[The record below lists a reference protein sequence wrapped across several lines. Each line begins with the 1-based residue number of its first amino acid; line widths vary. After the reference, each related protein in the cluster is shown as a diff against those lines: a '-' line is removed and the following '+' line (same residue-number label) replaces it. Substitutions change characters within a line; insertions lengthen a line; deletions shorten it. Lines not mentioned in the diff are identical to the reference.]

1 MSGPW
6 EKYGAQAAPQSDAAP
21 AGPWA
26 KYAAA
31 PPPTEP
37 AAQPRS
43 VLQTAGDAVAG
54 AVRGA
59 GSIGATLLA
68 PVDIAKDALDG
79 KGLSLESNRE
89 RRASM
94 DAALGNLGADTD
106 STAFKVGKVGAEV
119 AGTLGAGGALARAVP
134 LAAGAA
140 TPLANALATGGMRAG
155 NVAAGAPLAA
165 RAADMATRVAGGAA
179 AGGASAALVDPE
191 TAAMGAGIGAAL
203 PPALAAA
210 GKAGRVVGS
219 AIAPFTQGGKDRI
232 VGGALREF
240 ASDADAAQAALRSAP
255 SVVPGSAPTTA
266 AAAGDIGLAG
276 LQRTVINRSPGLAAE
291 AAERASQQNEARTR
305 ALEAIAGNQGRIA
318 AAEEARDVATGAMRE
333 AALDRAG
340 NVEAGSLLG
349 GIDRM
354 LAQPGN
360 AGLLVQRALRQVR
373 SQIGGQLDN
382 GAVNARALYAIR
394 KDVNDILGGRL
405 QGESGNL
412 RHASSQLIGVK
423 GLIDDAIEAAS
434 NRVVPS
440 AGRGMAGAGQSGVVP
455 RQTGAAAADG
465 VTNAQPAASWREYL
479 RQYADQSVPIDQM
492 RQLQDIFQR
501 VQTGTADAR
510 GQMVLS
516 AAKLNNLLKQQGD
529 ELARTLAPE
538 QLQVLRNVQAD
549 LNASTLANTAGKAVG
564 SNTVQNLGS
573 DQFLTQVLGNRVG
586 GSGVAR
592 ETLGRVAGFAARRAN
607 VAIEERLGEALMDPN
622 TASLLLELSKRP
634 DLLQRLGQT
643 QGAALSTRAI
653 PVLATGGGRN

>member
-6 EKYGAQAAPQSDAAP
+6 EKYGTQAAPASAEPA

-26 KYAAA
+26 KYGAQAEAAA
-31 PPPTEP
+31 PATAPSGGV
-37 AAQPRS
+37 AQT
-43 VLQTAGDAVAG
+43 VGNLAAG

-59 GSIGATLLA
+59 GSIGATILA

-94 DAALGNLGADTD
+94 DAALGNLGAETD
-106 STAFKVGKVGAEV
+106 STAFKIGKVGAEV
-119 AGTLGAGGALARAVP
+119 AGTLGVGGTIAKAVP
-134 LAAGAA
+134 LVAGAA
-140 TPLANALATGGMRAG
+140 SPLANALATGGMRAG

-165 RAADMATRVAGGAA
+165 RAADMGTRIAGGAV

-191 TAAMGAGIGAAL
+191 SAAVGAGIGAAL

-219 AIAPFTQGGKDRI
+219 AIAPFTQAGKDRI

-240 ASDADAAQAALRSAP
+240 ASDPDAAQAALRAAP
-255 SVVPGSAPTTA
+255 SLVPGSAPTTA

-291 AAERASQQNEARTR
+291 AAERASLQNEARTR
-305 ALEAIAGNQGRIA
+305 AFESIAGNQGKIA

-340 NVEAGSLLG
+340 NIQAGSLLA
-349 GIDRM
+349 GIDNM

-373 SQIGGQLDN
+373 GQIGGQLN
-382 GAVNARALYAIR
+382 EGAVNARALYAIR
-394 KDVNDILGGRL
+394 KDINDVLGGKL

-412 RHASSQLIGVK
+412 RHASSQLIATK

-434 NRVVPS
+434 NRVPLS
-440 AGRGMAGAGQSGVVP
+440 GNRGLAGAGAPAQ
-455 RQTGAAAADG
+455 AAAADG
-465 VTNAQPAASWREYL
+465 IAAGQPAASWKEYL
-479 RQYADQSVPIDQM
+479 RQYSEQSRPIDQM
-492 RQLQDIFQR
+492 RSLETVFKR

-510 GQMVLS
+510 GQMQLS
-516 AAKLNNLLKQQGD
+516 AAKLNNLLKNEGD
-529 ELARTLAPE
+529 ELARTLSPE
-538 QLQVLRNVQAD
+538 QLQTLRNVQAD

-573 DQFLTQVLGNRVG
+573 DQLLTQALGTKLG
-586 GSGVAR
+586 GSGVAK

-607 VAIEERLGEALMDPN
+607 AAIEERLGQAMMDPS
-622 TASLLLELSKRP
+622 TAALLMELSKRP
-634 DLLQRLGQT
+634 DLLQRLGQAPNVAL
-643 QGAALSTRAI
+643 GARAA
-653 PVLATGGGRN
+653 PVLLGSGGRQ